1 MSSGPRSEVLLK
13 QRQSLHNKQRNAG
26 QRSKMT
32 SNLADLL
39 FGAYRRDALALLLLH
54 PDVALHVRE
63 IARVTGKA
71 PGTLL
76 RELDRLA
83 DAGILLRKRVG
94 NQVQF
99 QANGGCPIYEDLR
112 NILKKTA
119 GIADVLRAALE
130 RLVDRIR
137 AAFVYGSVAR
147 GDERGGSDLDV
158 MIVGEAKFAD
168 VVLALVPAREAL
180 RREINPNVYPS
191 DEFAAKLAAGE
202 PFLQRVMADRKI
214 FLIGTDDDLGQLAAH
229 RKTQATRRK
238 QGGNRASGGRRG
250 AGAGRRPHRR
260 P

>member
-1 MSSGPRSEVLLK
+1 
-13 QRQSLHNKQRNAG
+13 
-26 QRSKMT
+26 MT

-63 IARVTGKA
+63 IARITGKS

-83 DAGILLRKRVG
+83 DAGILLRKPVG
-94 NQVQF
+94 NHVQF
-99 QANGGCPIYEDLR
+99 QANGGCPIYEELR

-119 GIADVLRAALE
+119 GIADVLRVALE
-130 RLVDRIR
+130 PLADRIG

-158 MIVGEAKFAD
+158 MIVGDAKFAD
-168 VVLALVPAREAL
+168 IILALAPARDTL
-180 RREINPNVYPS
+180 RREINPNVFPP

-229 RKTQATRRK
+229 RQAQAARGE
-238 QGGNRASGGRRG
+238 QGGDRAPDGRGG
-250 AGAGRRPHRR
+250 AGAGRRQRR
-260 P
+260 RA